1 MKTGVLLF
9 CHNNRDLDYALMA
22 TIAGGLA
29 KKNLKRSV
37 SVITDQSTLD
47 WVEESGNELFH
58 KVFDNIITTE
68 KPEISNYRKL
78 YDGVHS
84 KNIPFINSSRCD
96 AWELT
101 PYDRTLLIDT
111 DYLVMSDHLNQ
122 YWDLDQDIMIS
133 PEIRDAYSTPRIGVH
148 DRYVS
153 DVGCKLYW
161 ATTVMFTKNRETEIF
176 FDLVKHIR
184 DNYEYY
190 GDLYQFRSRQYRND
204 ISFSI
209 ALHMLNYYQK
219 DDTIGLPPVL
229 STMDKDILV
238 DVKENGRLTFLLSPM
253 LDSKFCAGS
262 FFDLDIHV
270 MNKQSI
276 IRNSEKLLGLL

>member
-1 MKTGVLLF
+1 MKKGVLLF
-9 CHNNRDLDYALMA
+9 CHNNRDIDYALMA

-29 KKNLKRSV
+29 KKNLKQSV
-37 SVITDQSTLD
+37 SVVTDQSTLD
-47 WVEESGNELFH
+47 WVDESGNEKFH
-58 KVFDNIITTE
+58 EIFDEIILTD

-84 KNIPFINSSRCD
+84 KNTPFINSTRSD
-96 AWELT
+96 AWDLT

-111 DYLVMSDHLNQ
+111 DYLVMSNHLNE
-122 YWDLDQDIMIS
+122 YWNVDQDIMIS
-133 PEIRDAYSTPRIGVH
+133 PAIKDAYSTARIGVH

-153 DVGCKLYW
+153 DVGCDLYW
-161 ATTVMFTKNRETEIF
+161 ATTIMFTKNPETKIF
-176 FDLVKHIR
+176 FDLVKHIK

-209 ALHMLNYYQK
+209 ALHIMNNHQHENE
-219 DDTIGLPPVL
+219 IGLPPVL

-238 DVKENGRLTFLLSPM
+238 DVKDDGRLTFLLSPM

-262 FFDLDIHV
+262 FSDIDIHV

>member
-9 CHNNRDLDYALMA
+9 CHNNRDIDYALMA

-29 KKNLKRSV
+29 KKNLKQSV
-37 SVITDQSTLD
+37 SVVTDQSTLD
-47 WVEESGNELFH
+47 WVDESGNEKFH
-58 KVFDNIITTE
+58 EIFDEIILTD

-78 YDGVHS
+78 YDGVNS
-84 KNIPFINSSRCD
+84 KNTPFINSTRSD
-96 AWELT
+96 AWDLT

-111 DYLVMSDHLNQ
+111 DYLVMSNHLNE
-122 YWDLDQDIMIS
+122 YWNVDQDIMIS
-133 PEIRDAYSTPRIGVH
+133 PAIKDAYSTARIGVH

-153 DVGCKLYW
+153 DVGCDLYW
-161 ATTVMFTKNRETEIF
+161 ATTIMFTKNPETKIF
-176 FDLVKHIR
+176 FDLVKHIK

-209 ALHMLNYYQK
+209 ALHIMNNHQNENE
-219 DDTIGLPPVL
+219 IGLPPVL

-238 DVKENGRLTFLLSPM
+238 DVKDDGRLTFLLSPM

-262 FFDLDIHV
+262 FSDIDIHV

>member
-9 CHNNRDLDYALMA
+9 CHNNRDIDYALMA

-29 KKNLKRSV
+29 KKNLKQSV
-37 SVITDQSTLD
+37 SVVTDQSTLD
-47 WVEESGNELFH
+47 WVDESGNEKFH
-58 KVFDNIITTE
+58 EIFDEIILTD

-78 YDGVHS
+78 YDGVNS
-84 KNIPFINSSRCD
+84 KNTPFINSTRSD
-96 AWELT
+96 AWDLT

-111 DYLVMSDHLNQ
+111 DYLVMSNHLNE
-122 YWDLDQDIMIS
+122 YWNVDQDIMIS
-133 PEIRDAYSTPRIGVH
+133 PAIKDAYSTARVGVH

-153 DVGCKLYW
+153 DVGCDLYW
-161 ATTVMFTKNRETEIF
+161 ATTVMFTKNPETKIF
-176 FDLVKHIR
+176 FDLVKHIK

-209 ALHMLNYYQK
+209 ALHIMNNHQNENE
-219 DDTIGLPPVL
+219 IGLPPVL

-238 DVKENGRLTFLLSPM
+238 DVKDDGRLTFLLSPM

-262 FFDLDIHV
+262 FSDIDIHV